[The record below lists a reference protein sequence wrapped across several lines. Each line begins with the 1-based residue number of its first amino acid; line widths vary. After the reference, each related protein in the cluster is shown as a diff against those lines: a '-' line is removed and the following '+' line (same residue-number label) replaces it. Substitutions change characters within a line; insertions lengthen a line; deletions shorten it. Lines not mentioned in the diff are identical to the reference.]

1 MGFTQINFMDT
12 IIAYTSKTTLQ
23 AVRARLLRSVM
34 WFVVGMLISSTVL
47 PTPAWAGEAEIA
59 FAKANALYN
68 ANNFKQAI
76 EEYERLVA
84 QGYEAAE
91 VYYNLGNAYYK
102 SGNIPL
108 ALLNY
113 ERAHRLAPD
122 DEDIEFNIAV
132 AQTKVV
138 DKIEPA
144 PRLFI
149 VTWWELV
156 VGVFAADT
164 WGIIAVAAFAIV
176 FLLAALF
183 FVVTTARMKKLLFTL
198 GIVALSLGSV
208 AMVFGFRQYRV
219 LHSTNKAIVFA
230 PSVPVKSAPQED
242 AKDLFVLHEGTKVEV
257 LETLGEWNKIR
268 IADGSIGWLR
278 MHLLKII

>member
-1 MGFTQINFMDT
+1 MSNISIQ
-12 IIAYTSKTTLQ
+12 SSETTLQ
-23 AVRARLLRSVM
+23 AFQMALLRSVM
-34 WFVVGMLISSTVL
+34 GFVIAMVMSSTVL
-47 PTPAWAGEAEIA
+47 PTFVWAGEAETA
-59 FAKANALYN
+59 LAKANALYN

-102 SGNIPL
+102 LGNIAS

-149 VTWWELV
+149 VTWWEFV
-156 VGVFAADT
+156 VGIFAADT
-164 WGIIAVAAFAIV
+164 WGMIAVAAFAIV

-183 FVVTTARMKKLLFTL
+183 FVVTTARMKKVLFTL
-198 GIVALSLGSV
+198 GIVALSFGGV
-208 AMVFGFRQYRV
+208 AMVFGFRQHRV

-257 LETLGEWNKIR
+257 LETLGEWKKIR

-278 MHLLKII
+278 IQTLKSI